1 MQFKDNSTARK
12 CIIRKFTNY
21 RNKVQAAMESTGG
34 VSEVKMYE
42 ALQKASA
49 ALLDWRA
56 CSKGKAAFTRSMET
70 EIMRRRDEIYEKENE
85 DDHPLIACYQM
96 ALKELWKKA
105 DHEYWDAYAATEPED
120 IYR

>member
-1 MQFKDNSTARK
+1 
-12 CIIRKFTNY
+12 
-21 RNKVQAAMESTGG
+21 MESTGG
-34 VSEVKMYE
+34 ISELKMYD

-56 CSKGKAAFTRSMET
+56 CSKGKAAFAQHMEK
-70 EIMRRRDEIYEKENE
+70 EIISRRDEIFKDENE
-85 DDHPLIACYQM
+85 DEHPLIACYQM

-105 DHEYWDAYAATEPED
+105 DHEYWDNQAATEQED